1 MSLSISR
8 LQTPAIQEITRSSPS
23 NKPNNDAGS
32 KFSSMLETAIDQVE
46 RSRSN
51 AANSMDQLLTGEKDE
66 IHSTV
71 LAVQEAEL
79 QLDMFLQVR
88 NKVVAAYQEV
98 MKMQV

>member
-8 LQTPAIQEITRSSPS
+8 LQTPAIPEISRNSPS
-23 NKPNNDAGS
+23 NKPNNDAGP

-46 RSRSN
+46 RSRTN
-51 AANSMDQLLTGEKDE
+51 AASSMEQLLTGEKDE

-71 LAVQEAEL
+71 LAVQQAEL